1 MHRGNIVRDLRA
13 LIRPII
19 ESRETPAG
27 RVFDWVI
34 QSMILVSV
42 VSYTIETMPERSE
55 AFYAVLRSIEISL
68 VAIFTCEYFVRLW
81 VEKRP
86 WKFIFSFYGLVDLI
100 SILPFYLTMGGDLRA
115 LRAIRMLKILRYSR
129 AMNRFRLA
137 FIEIRA
143 ELAVFGLASL
153 LVIYLAAV
161 GIYIF
166 ENPAQPEIFRSV
178 FDGIWWAVATL
189 TTVGY
194 GDVYPITTGGKT
206 FTFLVLAVGLGV
218 VAVPSALLASSLSR
232 VRDKD

>member
-1 MHRGNIVRDLRA
+1 MWELRA
-13 LIRPII
+13 RIRPVI

-27 RVFDWVI
+27 RIFDWAI
-34 QSMILVSV
+34 QLMILVSV
-42 VSYTIETMPERSE
+42 VSYTIETIPGHSE
-55 AFYAVLRSIEISL
+55 EFYTVLRSIEVSL
-68 VAIFTCEYFVRLW
+68 LAIFTGEYLVRLW
-81 VEKRP
+81 VAERP

-100 SILPFYLTMGGDLRA
+100 SILPFYLTLGGDLRA
-115 LRAIRMLKILRYSR
+115 VRAIRMLKILRYSR

-143 ELAVFGLASL
+143 ELAVFAIASL

-166 ENPAQPEIFRSV
+166 ENPAQPQIFRSV

-194 GDVYPITTGGKT
+194 GDVYPITMGGKV

-218 VAVPSALLASSLSR
+218 VAVPSALLASALSR
-232 VRDKD
+232 TRTQE